1 MHLLCLLGHCLPNKL
16 ALKPLLVV
24 LRPPLFRKHAIPMS
38 LFSLPS
44 LQISLELAES
54 IIRLLLLQQFKQLLV
69 CLELHVR
76 YVLVLEARLEI
87 VFSLSRSLYELL
99 LSYPS
104 LFLLHVLLPV

>member
-1 MHLLCLLGHCLPNKL
+1 
-16 ALKPLLVV
+16 
-24 LRPPLFRKHAIPMS
+24 MS

-99 LSYPS
+99 LSYPG

>member
-1 MHLLCLLGHCLPNKL
+1 
-16 ALKPLLVV
+16 
-24 LRPPLFRKHAIPMS
+24 MS